1 MFDQTFPGWVRI
13 LMLEFPSIFFP
24 SNCDIYSGY
33 GALKLNFIE
42 PVIKI
47 CQNNR
52 FNVITYSLAPPR
64 LAASEWEDKEHR
76 HISTRLN
83 Q

>member
-33 GALKLNFIE
+33 GALKLNFIGS
-42 PVIKI
+42 VIKI
-47 CQNNR
+47 CQNDR
-52 FNVITYSLAPPR
+52 FNVIIYRLAP
-64 LAASEWEDKEHR
+64 SEREDKEHR
-76 HISTRLN
+76 HMSTKLN